1 MKVVVMGAGL
11 AGVTSAWYL
20 AKEGHDVVVVDREPR
35 VAAVASF
42 ANGGVV
48 AASRGYP
55 WPAHGLFAAIIAS
68 LARWDPELW
77 RWGVEHLAQR
87 PNYSRILEAKVRLLK
102 YSQAR
107 LHELLAETG
116 IEYKRLTNGVLYIY
130 RTAEGLEA
138 GWQRAAIMRNHG
150 FRLERLD
157 SASLQRAEPSISQS
171 EVAGAIHAPGDE
183 SGDSALFCRA
193 LAERCRA
200 RGVDFRLECEIL
212 GLANMDAR
220 VTAITT
226 SKGNIAADAFVC
238 ALGVIEPGMRR
249 RLGARVPV
257 YPVKGYSATV
267 PLKTAGPVHA
277 AIDESR
283 SVLVS
288 PLGGEVR
295 ITGGAEFVGY
305 RRGHRADDFRPLYD
319 AVESLYPGAADFAR
333 ARTWDCRRPM
343 TPETTPR
350 FGPGRYANLWFNVGH
365 GHMGWAMAAG
375 GGRIT
380 ADLVCGHAP
389 GIDLEGL
396 RMRRS

>member
-11 AGVTSAWYL
+11 AGVTAAWYL
-20 AKEGHDVVVVDREPR
+20 AKDGHEVVVVDREPQ
-35 VAAVASF
+35 VAAAASF

-55 WPAHGLFAAIIAS
+55 WPAEGLFTAIAKS
-68 LARWDPELW
+68 LARLDPELW
-77 RWGVEHLAQR
+77 KWGLEHLAQR
-87 PNYSRILEAKVRLLK
+87 PSYARILEAKVRLLR
-102 YSQAR
+102 YSQAQ
-107 LHELLAETG
+107 LHELIAETG
-116 IEYKRLTNGVLYIY
+116 IEYKRLTNGVLYLY
-130 RTAEGLEA
+130 RDAGALER
-138 GWQRAAIMRNHG
+138 GWQRAEVMRKAG
-150 FRLERLD
+150 FGLQKLD
-157 SASLQRAEPSISQS
+157 VDGVRAREPAMDASRIS
-171 EVAGAIHAPGDE
+171 GAIYAPGDE
-183 SGDSALFCRA
+183 AGDSALFCRG

-200 RGVDFRLECEIL
+200 KGVAFYLECEIL
-212 GLANMDAR
+212 ELVSVDVR
-220 VTAITT
+220 VREIVTR
-226 SKGNIAADAFVC
+226 KGRIKGDAFVC
-238 ALGVIEPGMRR
+238 ALGVIDPSLQTQLGV
-249 RLGARVPV
+249 RLPV

-267 PLKTAGPVHA
+267 PLRAAGPVHP

-283 SVLVS
+283 SVLVT
-288 PLGGEVR
+288 PLGEELR

-305 RRGHRADDFRPLYD
+305 GRGHRAEDFRPLYD

-350 FGPGRYANLWFNVGH
+350 FGAGAYANLWFNAGH

-380 ADLVCGHAP
+380 ADLVAGRSP

-396 RMRRS
+396 RVRRN